1 MKRHPVFCG
10 LLALH
15 LNLTMQHAGI
25 IFSNA
30 WGSTLYL
37 AHLYNAVKQE
47 GLLKRTWPDMELIIS
62 FHTKERIFVGDKP
75 TNVEEYMN
83 RLVLAMGISAQAFA
97 PNRRK
102 AKRSPDVP
110 LSSKGPRSLLED
122 TTPVS
127 ELYRAKL
134 CGETDATDFLSLPD
148 VDKILTTRSGRTGRG
163 AAFDGYWSI
172 LQRIFSGNP
181 QLRLQFEDAQV
192 QGHAEVCR
200 KLAEEGPTEAPSK
213 SSEKTPTSEVHREKR
228 RQRWSKQQ
236 SLSPVE
242 LLEALFDA
250 VSDEVTILKFDYF
263 DMHRRCW
270 QLLRQLHEHLG
281 DDFKKYL
288 GAGYLEREDQL
299 PFVVGY
305 VFQIAVTSQRT
316 ARDIRLDV
324 ETYSKIMSK
333 ASDVLDGFLA
343 SGLGSMEIIHLLYQG
358 GQNLRFDDIEFVQGD
373 EGLELEEGEKV
384 LEFSNYVDAM
394 AVMRGSRLES
404 VRAPATSED
413 VEKEVPSSAI

>member
-15 LNLTMQHAGI
+15 LNLTMQQAGI

-47 GLLKRTWPDMELIIS
+47 GMLKRTWPDMELIIS

-75 TNVEEYMN
+75 TSVEEYMN
-83 RLVLAMGISAQAFA
+83 RLVLTMGISAQAFA
-97 PNRRK
+97 PNKRK

-122 TTPVS
+122 TTPVA

-163 AAFDGYWSI
+163 AAFDRYWSV

-181 QLRLQFEDAQV
+181 QLRLQFEEAQE
-192 QGHAEVCR
+192 QGQVEVCR

-213 SSEKTPTSEVHREKR
+213 SPEETPTSEVRREQR
-228 RQRWSKQQ
+228 RERWSKQQ

-263 DMHRRCW
+263 AMHRRCW
-270 QLLRQLHEHLG
+270 QLLRRLNEDLD

-288 GAGYLEREDQL
+288 GAEYLEREDQL

-305 VFQIAVTSQRT
+305 VFQIAVTSQRI
-316 ARDIRLDV
+316 AREIRLDV
-324 ETYSKIMSK
+324 ETYSKIISK

-343 SGLGSMEIIHLLYQG
+343 SGLGSMEMVHLLYG
-358 GQNLRFDDIEFVQGD
+358 GGRNLRFDDIEFVQGD
-373 EGLELEEGEKV
+373 EGLELEEGEEII
-384 LEFSNYVDAM
+384 EFSSYVDAM
-394 AVMRGSRLES
+394 AVMRGNQLEP
-404 VRAPATSED
+404 VRAPAVQKD
-413 VEKEVPSSAI
+413 VEEKASPSAM

>member
-102 AKRSPDVP
+102 AKRSPDLP

-181 QLRLQFEDAQV
+181 QLRLQFEEAQV

-270 QLLRQLHEHLG
+270 QLLRQLNEHLG

-384 LEFSNYVDAM
+384 FEFSNYVDAM
-394 AVMRGSRLES
+394 AVMRGNRLES
-404 VRAPATSED
+404 VRAPAASED
-413 VEKEVPSSAI
+413 VEEEVPSSAM